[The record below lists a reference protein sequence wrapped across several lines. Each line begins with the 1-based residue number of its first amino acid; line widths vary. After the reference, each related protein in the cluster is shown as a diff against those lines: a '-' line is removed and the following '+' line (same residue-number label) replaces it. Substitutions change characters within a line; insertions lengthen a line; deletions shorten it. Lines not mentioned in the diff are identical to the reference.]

1 LDDVGAR
8 FAKARRA
15 PIQFYQ
21 AASWLLTPFFQ
32 SDVHFL
38 ALLRDLMF
46 QPLAA
51 IPYFRTEMTKT
62 FAGIKTGL
70 LTSSAPETL
79 ARLASNEQ
87 LKLPVADHK

>member
-1 LDDVGAR
+1 LDDVGSK

-21 AASWLLTPFFQ
+21 TASWLLTPFFQ
-32 SDVHFL
+32 SDLHFL

-51 IPYFRTEMTKT
+51 VPYFRTEMTKT
-62 FAGIKTGL
+62 FAGVKTGL
-70 LTSSAPETL
+70 LTSSAPE
-79 ARLASNEQ
+79 RLAQLTSMEQ
-87 LKLPVADHK
+87 LRLSVAGHK